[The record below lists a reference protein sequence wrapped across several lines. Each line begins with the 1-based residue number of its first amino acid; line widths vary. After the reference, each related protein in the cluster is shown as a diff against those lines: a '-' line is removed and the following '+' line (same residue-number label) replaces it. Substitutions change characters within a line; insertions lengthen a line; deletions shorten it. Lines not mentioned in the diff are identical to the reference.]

1 MRHPAMPCA
10 VLSSRANVAV
20 QGVHSLHLPAFRHS
34 VLIAIRSY
42 LQSLIPMPLSA
53 ARVPRSRI
61 HTRRIEIEG
70 WQRED
75 GLIELDAHLVD
86 VKDTDYLMPPPALR
100 RPKGEHLH
108 EMRVRIAIDHEMTIH
123 EAEACSDAVPY
134 AGGCDT
140 IGPAYRQLVGL
151 NLTKGFRRAVT
162 ERFGSVRGCA
172 HITELLNA
180 LPTVALQ
187 TLTSIQRDAGVQDW
201 SDDYPRQPFQIGQ
214 CHALET
220 STETVRRYYPRWFR
234 TSGS

>member
-1 MRHPAMPCA
+1 MACA
-10 VLSSRANVAV
+10 VLLSRANVAV
-20 QGVHSLHLPAFRHS
+20 QGVLPLYLPAFCHF
-34 VLIAIRSY
+34 VLIVIRSY
-42 LQSLIPMPLSA
+42 LQSLIPMPLST

-86 VKDTDYLMPPPALR
+86 VKDTDYLMPPPAVR

-108 EMRVRIAIDHEMTIH
+108 EMWVRIAIDHEMTIH

-140 IGPAYRQLVGL
+140 IGPAYQQLVGL

-172 HITELLNA
+172 HITELINA

-187 TLTSIQRDAGVQDW
+187 TLTSIQREAGVQDW
-201 SDDYPRQPFQIGQ
+201 HDDYPRQPFQIGQ
-214 CHALET
+214 CHALEM

-234 TSGS
+234 NPGA